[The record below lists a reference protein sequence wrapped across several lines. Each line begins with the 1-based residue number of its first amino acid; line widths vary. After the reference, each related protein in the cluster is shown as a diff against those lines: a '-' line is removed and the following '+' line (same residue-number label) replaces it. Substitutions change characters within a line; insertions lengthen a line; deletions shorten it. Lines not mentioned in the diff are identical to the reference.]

1 MNLRQRNSPQ
11 FESKPTKASTHAES
25 TSQPNP
31 LPRSEPTPETSPV
44 DWIVL
49 AQLLRPQGRKGE
61 ILAELLTDRPEQFD
75 AHHNVFLAPADFTGL
90 ATDPAVRSAE
100 VASFFL
106 PVGRNEGRIV
116 LHFSGVD
123 SIEQAEKLAG
133 LEVIIAREALLPL
146 EDDANYVADL
156 IGCAVYDGEVH
167 IGTVADLQFT
177 VTPDGSRRLEDA
189 APLLEVTGLDGEELL
204 IPYAKHFLVSLDVEA
219 KKIVMRLPAGL
230 LDINKA

>member
-1 MNLRQRNSPQ
+1 M
-11 FESKPTKASTHAES
+11 SKPTKASTQAES
-25 TSQPNP
+25 TSQPYP
-31 LPRSEPTPETSPV
+31 LPGSEPTPEASPV

-75 AHHNVFLAPADFTGL
+75 AQSAVFLAPSAFTGA
-90 ATDPAVRSAE
+90 ATHPTLRSAA
-100 VASFFL
+100 VVSFFL

-133 LEVIIAREALLPL
+133 LEVIIPREGLLPL

-156 IGCAVYDGEVH
+156 IGCSVYDGEVH

-204 IPYAKHFLVSLDVEA
+204 IPYAKHFLVSLDVPA
-219 KKIVMRLPAGL
+219 KKIVMNLPAGL